1 MQAKVGRSG
10 FDPNAFKRAGT
21 ALACLAASI
30 FFIFHT
36 LLSTAVAQET
46 DSQRLRVYDYK
57 MAGDSLHTRIVI
69 WFDKKPEPK
78 WFLLR
83 DPHRLVIDFAGTAF
97 DITPDDLKARG
108 LVSHVR
114 YGNVDSG
121 RSRIILTAA
130 GPFAVEK
137 LEILENENS
146 PGYRMIAD
154 LTATSRTAFE
164 AALRQRVADTGQT
177 AGKTDRP
184 IVPAAARSGL
194 FTVVLDAGHGGID
207 VGAEGVTGTLEKTI
221 TLAFALE
228 LRQKLEETGK
238 FNVVM
243 TRDADK
249 FLRLDERVRIAREH
263 EADLFISIHADA
275 IRYRSVRGATV
286 YTVSDKASDAEAAMT
301 AARENLSDKLAGI
314 EVEEQ
319 KDDVADILV
328 DLIRRETHSFSMRFA
343 DSLLGE
349 LSDTIRMINNPHR
362 YAGFRV
368 LRAPDVPSVLLE
380 MGYLSNAEDEKLLR
394 SAEWRAKAADSIV
407 AAIESFAGSRGAGG

>member
-177 AGKTDRP
+177 AGKADRP
-184 IVPAAARSGL
+184 VVPAAARSGL

-243 TRDADK
+243 TRDTDK

-407 AAIESFAGSRGAGG
+407 AAIESFAGTRGAGG

>member
-177 AGKTDRP
+177 AGKADRP
-184 IVPAAARSGL
+184 VVPAAARSGL

>member
-1 MQAKVGRSG
+1 LGVDCRNGDRRRKMQAKVGRSG

-69 WFDKKPEPK
+69 WFDKKPESK

-121 RSRIILTAA
+121 RSRIILTAV

-164 AALRQRVADTGQT
+164 AALRQRVAETGQT

-184 IVPAAARSGL
+184 VVPAAARSGL
-194 FTVVLDAGHGGID
+194 FTVVLDA
-207 VGAEGVTGTLEKTI
+207 
-221 TLAFALE
+221 
-228 LRQKLEETGK
+228 
-238 FNVVM
+238 
-243 TRDADK
+243 
-249 FLRLDERVRIAREH
+249 
-263 EADLFISIHADA
+263 
-275 IRYRSVRGATV
+275 
-286 YTVSDKASDAEAAMT
+286 
-301 AARENLSDKLAGI
+301 
-314 EVEEQ
+314 
-319 KDDVADILV
+319 
-328 DLIRRETHSFSMRFA
+328 
-343 DSLLGE
+343 
-349 LSDTIRMINNPHR
+349 
-362 YAGFRV
+362 
-368 LRAPDVPSVLLE
+368 
-380 MGYLSNAEDEKLLR
+380 
-394 SAEWRAKAADSIV
+394 
-407 AAIESFAGSRGAGG
+407 

>member
-21 ALACLAASI
+21 ALACLAASV

-177 AGKTDRP
+177 AGKADRP
-184 IVPAAARSGL
+184 VVPAAARSGL

>member
-184 IVPAAARSGL
+184 IVPAAARAGL

>member
-1 MQAKVGRSG
+1 MLS
-10 FDPNAFKRAGT
+10 P
-21 ALACLAASI
+21 ALS
-30 FFIFHT
+30 
-36 LLSTAVAQET
+36 QET
-46 DSQRLRVYDYK
+46 DSQPLQVYGYK

-83 DPHRLVIDFAGTAF
+83 DPYRLVIDFAGTAF
-97 DITPDDLKARG
+97 DVSPEDLKARG
-108 LVSHVR
+108 LVAQVR
-114 YGNVDSG
+114 YGNIDTG

-130 GPFAVEK
+130 GPFAVDK

-154 LTATSRTAFE
+154 LTATSTTAFD
-164 AALRQRVADTGQT
+164 AALSQRVAGADPT
-177 AGKTDRP
+177 AGTADRR
-184 IVPAAARSGL
+184 IVPAAARSKL

-207 VGAEGVTGTLEKTI
+207 VGAEGSTGTLEKTI

-228 LRQKLEETGK
+228 LRQKLEQTGK

-243 TRDADK
+243 TRDTDK

-319 KDDVADILV
+319 KDDVADILI

-343 DSLLGE
+343 DTLLGE
-349 LSDTIRMINNPHR
+349 LSDTIKMINNPHR

-394 SAEWRAKAADSIV
+394 SAEWRGKAADSIV
-407 AAIESFAGSRGAGG
+407 AAIESFAGLKGAGG